1 MGEYTNNTCH
11 RKTIHTVS
19 RKKTNSVSVQVRA
32 LFFFILF
39 SCFFKALGGW
49 VKIKLKLS
57 SHIIHMSCFGL
68 TRAPVSTAGHVAATG
83 LVSMSTPPDPEGSG
97 TVEIVQQQY
106 CCGGQRGSRKI
117 RWVGACCHGSLGAVK
132 RRGFTVGLGWTFH
145 SASGFSLLDRN
156 ACPSG

>member
-68 TRAPVSTAGHVAATG
+68 TRAPVSPAGHVAATG

-97 TVEIVQQQY
+97 TVEIAT
-106 CCGGQRGSRKI
+106 RSRP
-117 RWVGACCHGSLGAVK
+117 RLRLVW
-132 RRGFTVGLGWTFH
+132 
-145 SASGFSLLDRN
+145 FSLPFQSL
-156 ACPSG
+156 PSQFQVFLLFSGTRK